1 MNKNTKKIIGIV
13 IILVL
18 ILAVIWVAYE
28 SFKPEPASIN
38 SSNDLPDENK
48 GLDNIINDVMTNE
61 TTNTVNET
69 ANNEVDEEESK
80 DDANESNKNEESTD
94 NSEDNNS
101 GSETVGGS
109 ATTRE
114 EKAIELAKE
123 YYEKEYG
130 SIDGIYFNN
139 EGVKGDG
146 RYIVRVG
153 SAGEG
158 RDKFLFVDLKTG
170 LVEEK

>member
-48 GLDNIINDVMTNE
+48 ELDNIINDVMKNE

-69 ANNEVDEEESK
+69 ANNEMDENVINGENSDE
-80 DDANESNKNEESTD
+80 NEEVAD
-94 NSEDNNS
+94 NTETSN
-101 GSETVGGS
+101 GSETVEGS
-109 ATTRE
+109 TKSRE
-114 EKAIELAKE
+114 EKAVELAKE
-123 YYEKEYG
+123 FYEKEYG
-130 SIDGIYFNN
+130 STEGIYFRYDSIS
-139 EGVKGDG
+139 GDG
-146 RYIVRVG
+146 KYRVVASQSG
-153 SAGEG
+153 GKTVA
-158 RDKFLFVDLKTG
+158 FLLVDLST
-170 LVEEK
+170 EEVTKK

>member
-48 GLDNIINDVMTNE
+48 DLANIINDVMTNE

-69 ANNEVDEEESK
+69 ANNEVDENVINGENSDE
-80 DDANESNKNEESTD
+80 NEEVAD
-94 NSEDNNS
+94 NTETSN
-101 GSETVGGS
+101 GSETVEGS
-109 ATTRE
+109 TKSRE
-114 EKAIELAKE
+114 EKAVELAKE
-123 YYEKEYG
+123 FYEKEYG
-130 SIDGIYFNN
+130 STEGIYFRYDSIS
-139 EGVKGDG
+139 GDG
-146 RYIVRVG
+146 KYRVVASQSG
-153 SAGEG
+153 GKTVA
-158 RDKFLFVDLKTG
+158 FLLVDLST
-170 LVEEK
+170 EEVTKK